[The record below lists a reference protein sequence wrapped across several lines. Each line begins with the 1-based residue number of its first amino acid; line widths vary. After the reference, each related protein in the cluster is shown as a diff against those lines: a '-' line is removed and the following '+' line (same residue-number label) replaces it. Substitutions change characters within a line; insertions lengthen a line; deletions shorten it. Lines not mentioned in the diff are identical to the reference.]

1 MEKDRALY
9 ADVMVA
15 KHPVLARAA
24 GLYCFWIRCFTFQ
37 SLNPRSLKQTQSGR
51 QTRMP
56 RHLILI
62 PTEMER
68 LGLEP
73 MQAAATARGCRVELC
88 GFGPVAAAARAAQL
102 IAEHKPERVLLV
114 GIAGRLD
121 DRLAIGNAYRFDR
134 VACYGI
140 GAGSGSD
147 FVPAATLGWQQW
159 PGDADATSGQ
169 TGNQIGD
176 VISCAA
182 ASGAGGGQADLL
194 LTVCA
199 ASTNAE
205 DVRLRRQV
213 FPAAVAE
220 DMEGFAVAL
229 ACRLRGVP
237 FDIVRGISNA
247 AGDRDKSHWHMTAA
261 LEAAGRLA
269 LQIMAEAS

>member
-1 MEKDRALY
+1 MQKSRDLE
-9 ADVMVA
+9 ADVFVA
-15 KHPVLARAA
+15 KHQVPSWAA
-24 GLYCFWIRCFTFQ
+24 GLYCSLISCFTFRR
-37 SLNPRSLKQTQSGR
+37 LNPRSLKQAQSGR

-68 LGLEP
+68 RGLEP
-73 MQAAATARGCRVELC
+73 MLATATARGGHVELC

-102 IAEHKPERVLLV
+102 IGEHKPERVLLV

-121 DRLAIGNAYRFDR
+121 DQLVIGDAYRFKR

-140 GAGSGSD
+140 GAGSGGD
-147 FVPAATLGWQQW
+147 FVPATALGWQQW
-159 PGDADATSGQ
+159 PGDAGDASDQ
-169 TGNQIGD
+169 TGGQIGD

-182 ASGAGGGQADLL
+182 SGAGGGRADLL

-199 ASTNAE
+199 AAACAK
-205 DVRLRRQV
+205 DVRLRLQA
-213 FPAAVAE
+213 FPGAVAE

-229 ACRLRGVP
+229 ACRLQGVP

-247 AGDRDKSHWHMTAA
+247 AGDRDKSHWQIAAA
-261 LEAAGRLA
+261 LEATGRLA
-269 LQIMAEAS
+269 LEIMAEAS

>member
-102 IAEHKPERVLLV
+102 IGEHKPERVLLV

-121 DRLAIGNAYRFDR
+121 DRLVVGNAYRFDR

-147 FVPAATLGWQQW
+147 FVLQRLAGSSGQETRTQRLARPATRS
-159 PGDADATSGQ
+159 ATSFP
-169 TGNQIGD
+169 
-176 VISCAA
+176 
-182 ASGAGGGQADLL
+182 
-194 LTVCA
+194 
-199 ASTNAE
+199 
-205 DVRLRRQV
+205 VRR
-213 FPAAVAE
+213 PAVPAV
-220 DMEGFAVAL
+220 
-229 ACRLRGVP
+229 
-237 FDIVRGISNA
+237 
-247 AGDRDKSHWHMTAA
+247 DRPIFS
-261 LEAAGRLA
+261 
-269 LQIMAEAS
+269 

>member
-1 MEKDRALY
+1 M
-9 ADVMVA
+9 
-15 KHPVLARAA
+15 
-24 GLYCFWIRCFTFQ
+24 
-37 SLNPRSLKQTQSGR
+37 
-51 QTRMP
+51 
-56 RHLILI
+56 
-62 PTEMER
+62 
-68 LGLEP
+68 
-73 MQAAATARGCRVELC
+73 
-88 GFGPVAAAARAAQL
+88 
-102 IAEHKPERVLLV
+102 LLV

-159 PGDADATSGQ
+159 PGDADATSDQ
-169 TGNQIGD
+169 TGSQIGD
-176 VISCAA
+176 VISCA

-261 LEAAGRLA
+261 LEAAGWLA